1 MENINLLWILLFI
14 ICLMVVDKVI
24 TVMNIKA
31 VEKNFP
37 KVDKFS
43 IEKNPLAKQF
53 FLQFGLFWGTI
64 LYTLFSFITFLIS
77 LVFLRW
83 TLSLFHVQ
91 NAFSISLWVL
101 TIWYF
106 FVIGN
111 NIFFLLK
118 FSKVIP

>member
-43 IEKNPLAKQF
+43 KE
-53 FLQFGLFWGTI
+53 T
-64 LYTLFSFITFLIS
+64 SER
-77 LVFLRW
+77 VFL
-83 TLSLFHVQ
+83 
-91 NAFSISLWVL
+91 
-101 TIWYF
+101 
-106 FVIGN
+106 
-111 NIFFLLK
+111 
-118 FSKVIP
+118 